1 MRLERFKIKG
11 WQNDKYLLTC
21 WLRSPFQFL
30 IRQQLVR
37 KSSIRNERSTS
48 GGSTVFGDVMEK
60 IGQHLME
67 PGLKNRLY
75 CLAWAC
81 PSRNG
86 FRLVD

>member
-1 MRLERFKIKG
+1 M
-11 WQNDKYLLTC
+11 
-21 WLRSPFQFL
+21 
-30 IRQQLVR
+30 R

-81 PSRNG
+81 PNRNG

>member
-11 WQNDKYLLTC
+11 WQNDKCLLTC

-60 IGQHLME
+60 
-67 PGLKNRLY
+67 
-75 CLAWAC
+75 
-81 PSRNG
+81 
-86 FRLVD
+86 